1 MTEPT
6 EDAGGPGAQTTPGG
20 AAEVARIQAERDAL
34 ERRVQSLEDRPSKR
48 RRLRRVSTAL
58 LLVLTVLLFAVAV
71 PGLWMR
77 RTLGDTDGYV
87 AMVGPLA
94 RAVEVQEYLARTV
107 TAQVF
112 EAIGVEDRL
121 NSALAD
127 RDPRLAF
134 LAGPITNAV
143 RGFVEEK
150 VRAILASDAFAT
162 YWVEANR
169 FVHDQLIAA
178 LNGEG
183 DTLAVAGG
191 KVSLNLLPL
200 VNQGLQAVSGVASEL
215 VGRPIDLPQLTGEEV
230 PAEAVAK
237 IEQTLG
243 VDLPDRFGTITVY
256 DSQELA
262 AVQDAVNAAR
272 RLLVVIVVVFL
283 LAAVGALWVSPRRRR
298 TLIQLMAALAAV
310 LVIER
315 RFAIAAADRV
325 IDRARPE
332 NRDAA
337 TSVVDQVLGTLLRFT
352 GWLLVAAIVAILVAL
367 LSGPY
372 PWAVRM
378 RGWVREVGAAA
389 IAPASRAELGPAA
402 IWMGAHRDLLMLGGG
417 AVFVIALLLIDTS
430 MGWLL
435 LLAAILLVYE
445 VTVYRLSTT
454 TTPA

>member
-6 EDAGGPGAQTTPGG
+6 EDAGHLGAETTPNE
-20 AAEVARIQAERDAL
+20 AADVARLKAERDAL
-34 ERRVQSLEDRPSKR
+34 ERRLQTLEDRPTKR

-58 LLVLTVLLFAVAV
+58 LLVLTVLLFALAV

-77 RTLGDTDGYV
+77 RTLADTDGYV

-107 TAQVF
+107 TAEVF

-143 RGFVEEK
+143 RGFVEDK
-150 VRAILASDAFAT
+150 VRTILASDAFAT

-183 DTLAVAGG
+183 DTLGVSGG

-262 AVQDAVNAAR
+262 AVQDAVNVAR

-283 LAAVGALWVSPRRRR
+283 LAAVGAVWVSPRRRR
-298 TLIQLMAALAAV
+298 TLIQLMSALAVV

-325 IDRARPE
+325 IDHARPE
-332 NRDAA
+332 NREAA

-352 GWLLVAAIVAILVAL
+352 GWLLVAAIVTLVVAL
-367 LSGPY
+367 VSGPY
-372 PWAVRM
+372 PWAVRL
-378 RGWVREVGAAA
+378 RGWVRDVGAAA
-389 IAPASRAELGPAA
+389 IAPTSRTELGPAA
-402 IWMGAHRDLLMLGGG
+402 VWMAAHRDVLMFGGG
-417 AVFVIALLLIDTS
+417 GVFVLALLLIDTS

-435 LLAAILLVYE
+435 LLGLLLLVYE
-445 VTVYRLSTT
+445 LAVYRLSATA
-454 TTPA
+454 TPA

>member
-215 VGRPIDLPQLTGEEV
+215 VGRPI
-230 PAEAVAK
+230 
-237 IEQTLG
+237 
-243 VDLPDRFGTITVY
+243 
-256 DSQELA
+256 
-262 AVQDAVNAAR
+262 
-272 RLLVVIVVVFL
+272 
-283 LAAVGALWVSPRRRR
+283 
-298 TLIQLMAALAAV
+298 
-310 LVIER
+310 
-315 RFAIAAADRV
+315 
-325 IDRARPE
+325 
-332 NRDAA
+332 
-337 TSVVDQVLGTLLRFT
+337 
-352 GWLLVAAIVAILVAL
+352 
-367 LSGPY
+367 
-372 PWAVRM
+372 
-378 RGWVREVGAAA
+378 
-389 IAPASRAELGPAA
+389 
-402 IWMGAHRDLLMLGGG
+402 
-417 AVFVIALLLIDTS
+417 
-430 MGWLL
+430 
-435 LLAAILLVYE
+435 
-445 VTVYRLSTT
+445 
-454 TTPA
+454 